1 VRGAPARA
9 IIYGIAAEG
18 ETMQVDVELYRTEAP
33 VSERPR
39 VRLSAIDI
47 RPEAARRTLVF
58 VHGFGGRATQ
68 WHKQLTAFSA
78 ENRVIALDTRGHG
91 RSDAPHSSYSM
102 DEIQNDLDAALAQ
115 LRVTGKFTLIGH
127 SFGGAIAAEYA
138 ARHPDRLDRLVLI
151 STAGEFS
158 IYPWAR
164 FLLRFPVSVLRPIRK
179 FVRRSVSAPP
189 HALKAFYHNN
199 LSKWNGWSL
208 FRDIQ
213 TPTLVITGHRDRV
226 FPYAVFDEVPK
237 RIPGAQHVEVPV
249 SAHMVMLERPDAV
262 NRAIARFL
270 DEYPERTS
278 RLRSGRESDAKRPVT
293 RRAAPVAD
301 NLIQTRPWLKHYEAS
316 VPHTVAIP
324 ERPVHRFL
332 RSAAARFPNQT
343 AIQFFGARLTYR
355 QLSEQADRL
364 GNALRG
370 LGLNTADRVML
381 LLPNLPQ
388 TAIAYYGALRAGT
401 TVVFTSPTNSPDEV
415 LRQANDS
422 GAKALITLTRF
433 GDLGKR
439 IKAESGVE
447 HVIFANVK
455 DYLPPIAHAGFTLT
469 REAQEGHRLSFDLE
483 PGMHRWGDLLRRY
496 PAVRPGA
503 EPDPGD
509 LALIIYTGG
518 TTDKPKGVMLSHRNL
533 VANAVQTRHW
543 ITDVHEG
550 RERFLCVLPF
560 SHIYGLTTALN
571 VPVMLG
577 ATMIILPTFNTRE
590 VLETIKAT
598 RPTLFPGVPTMYM
611 AINNFPGVRRYGIQ
625 SIRACISG
633 AAPLPVEVQEAF
645 EKLTRGRLVEGYGL
659 TEAGPVTHANPLN
672 GLRKVG
678 SIGVPFP
685 NTEAKIVDLASG
697 QDLPPGQIGELVVRG
712 PQVMLGYWGL
722 EGESDQTLHDG
733 WLYTGD
739 VAVMDADGYFS
750 IINRK
755 KEMILA
761 GDYQVYPRDV
771 EEVLFEHPK
780 VKDVAVVGV
789 PATQPGQKVKAFVVL
804 RDGES
809 ATPEEL
815 IALCRERL
823 EEWAVPWEVEFRR
836 ELPKSF
842 VGKVLRRVLVEEEGD
857 GKP

>member
-1 VRGAPARA
+1 
-9 IIYGIAAEG
+9 
-18 ETMQVDVELYRTEAP
+18 MQIDLELYRSEVL

-68 WHKQLTAFSA
+68 WHKQLSFFSD
-78 ENRVIALDTRGHG
+78 ENRVIAIDTRGHA
-91 RSDAPHSSYSM
+91 RSDAPNSSYTM
-102 DEIQNDLDAALAQ
+102 DEIQSDLSAALEQ
-115 LRVTGKFTLIGH
+115 LRVADKFVLIGH
-127 SFGGAIAAEYA
+127 SFGGAIASEYA
-138 ARHPDRLDRLVLI
+138 VRHPERLDKLVLI

-164 FLLRFPVSVLRPIRK
+164 ALLRLPVRALHPIRR
-179 FVRRSVSAPP
+179 FVRRSLFAPP
-189 HALKAFYHNN
+189 HVLKAFHNN
-199 LSKWNGWSL
+199 NLAKWNGWDL
-208 FRDIQ
+208 FRNIK
-213 TPTLVITGHRDRV
+213 TPTLIITGHRDVV
-226 FPYAVFDEVPK
+226 FPHAVFGEVPK
-237 RIPGAQHVEVPV
+237 RIPGSQHVEIPV
-249 SAHMVMLERPDAV
+249 SAHMVMLERAEAV
-262 NRAIARFL
+262 NRALARFI
-270 DEYPERTS
+270 D
-278 RLRSGRESDAKRPVT
+278 ESDAKRPVA
-293 RRAAPVAD
+293 RRAASSREK
-301 NLIQTRPWLKHYEAS
+301 LIQARRWLKHYES
-316 VPHTVAIP
+316 GVPFTVAIP
-324 ERPVHRFL
+324 DRPVHRFL

-343 AIQFFGARLTYR
+343 AIHFFGARMSYR
-355 QLSEQADRL
+355 QLSDQADRF

-370 LGLNTADRVML
+370 LGIDTGDRAML

-388 TAIAYYGALRAGT
+388 TVIAYFGALRAGA
-401 TVVFTSPTNSPDEV
+401 TVVFTSPTNSADEV
-415 LRQANDS
+415 LRQATDS
-422 GAKALITLTRF
+422 GAKAVVTLTRF
-433 GDLGKR
+433 GELGKR
-439 IKAESGVE
+439 IKAETQVE

-455 DYLPPIAHAGFTLT
+455 DYLPPIQRMGFSLM
-469 REAQEGHRLSFDLE
+469 REVKEGHRLDFDLE
-483 PGMHRWGDLLRRY
+483 SGMHLWRELLRRY
-496 PAVRPGA
+496 PPARLEL

-509 LALIIYTGG
+509 LAIIIYTGG
-518 TTDKPKGVMLSHRNL
+518 TTDRPKGVMLSHRNL

-543 ITDVHEG
+543 ITDVREG
-550 RERFLCVLPF
+550 RERLLCVLPF

-577 ATMIILPTFNTRE
+577 ATMILLPTFNTRE

-611 AINNFPGVRRYGIQ
+611 AINSFPGVRRYGIR

-678 SIGVPFP
+678 SIGIPFP
-685 NTEAKIVDLASG
+685 NTEAKIVDLATG

-712 PQVMLGYWGL
+712 PQVMMGYWGL
-722 EGESDQTLHDG
+722 GDETDLVLNEG
-733 WLYTGD
+733 WLTTGD
-739 VAVMDADGYFS
+739 VATMDDDGYFS

-761 GDYQVYPRDV
+761 GEYQVYPRDV

-789 PATQPGQKVKAFVVL
+789 PATQPGQRVKAFVVL

-809 ATPEEL
+809 ATPDEL

-823 EEWAVPWEVEFRR
+823 EEWAVPWEIEFRR

-842 VGKVLRRVLVEEEGD
+842 VGKVLRRVLIEEEVNG
-857 GKP
+857 

>member
-1 VRGAPARA
+1 MW
-9 IIYGIAAEG
+9 I
-18 ETMQVDVELYRTEAP
+18 DLELYRSEVL

-47 RPEAARRTLVF
+47 HPEAAHRTLVF
-58 VHGFGGRATQ
+58 LHGYGGRARQ
-68 WHKQLTAFSA
+68 WTRQLAVFSD
-78 ENRVIALDTRGHG
+78 ENRVVALDLRGHG
-91 RSDAPHSSYSM
+91 GSDAPNSSYTM
-102 DEIQNDLDAALAQ
+102 DEIQSDLDAALDRLQ
-115 LRVTGKFTLIGH
+115 VRDKFVLIGH

-138 ARHPDRLDRLVLI
+138 VRHPDRLGRLVLI

-164 FLLRFPVSVLRPIRK
+164 TLLRLPVTVLRPIRK
-179 FVRRSVSAPP
+179 VVRRSLSAPP
-189 HALKAFYHNN
+189 HVLKAFHNN
-199 LSKWNGWSL
+199 TLSKWNGWSL
-208 FRDIQ
+208 FRDIR

-226 FPYAVFDEVPK
+226 FPHAVFDEVPK
-237 RIPGAQHVEVPV
+237 RIPGAQHVAIPV
-249 SAHMVMLERPDAV
+249 SAHMVMLERADAV
-262 NRAIARFL
+262 NRAIARFI
-270 DEYPERTS
+270 D
-278 RLRSGRESDAKRPVT
+278 ESDAKRSFAQRAVST
-293 RRAAPVAD
+293 RETLMQA
-301 NLIQTRPWLKHYEAS
+301 RPWLKHYEEG

-324 ERPVHRFL
+324 NRPVHRFL
-332 RSAAARFPNQT
+332 RSAALRFPNHT
-343 AIQFFGARLTYR
+343 AIRFYGAKMSYR
-355 QLSEQADRL
+355 QLSDQADRF

-370 LGLNTADRVML
+370 LGIDKGDRVML

-388 TAIAYYGALRAGT
+388 TVVAYFGALRAGAV
-401 TVVFTSPTNSPDEV
+401 VVFTSPTNSPEEV

-422 GAKALITLTRF
+422 GAKVLVTLTRF
-433 GDLGKR
+433 GALGK
-439 IKAESGVE
+439 AVQSESDVE

-455 DYLPPIAHAGFTLT
+455 DDLPPLRRTAFSLT
-469 REAQEGHRLSFDLE
+469 RETKEGHRIEFDLE
-483 PGMHRWGDLLRRY
+483 PGMHRWKDLLRRY
-496 PAVRPGA
+496 PPVRPEV
-503 EPDPGD
+503 EPDAND

-518 TTDKPKGVMLSHRNL
+518 TTDRPKGVMLSHRNL

-543 ITDVHEG
+543 ITDVREG
-550 RERFLCVLPF
+550 HERFLCVLPF

-571 VPVMLG
+571 VPVMVG
-577 ATMIILPTFNTRE
+577 ASMIILPSFQTHE
-590 VLETIKAT
+590 VLQTIRST
-598 RPTLFPGVPTMYM
+598 RPTMFTGVPTMYM
-611 AINNFPGVRRYGIQ
+611 AINNYPGVRRYGIR

-659 TEAGPVTHANPLN
+659 TEASPVTHGNPLN

-678 SIGVPFP
+678 SIGIPFP
-685 NTEAKIVDLASG
+685 NTEAKIVDLATG
-697 QDLPPGQIGELVVRG
+697 VDLPPGQIGELAVRG
-712 PQVMLGYWGL
+712 PQVMLGYWGMGD
-722 EGESDQTLHDG
+722 ETDHTLRDG

-739 VAVMDADGYFS
+739 IATMDADGYAT

-761 GDYQVYPRDV
+761 GEYQVYPRDV

-789 PATQPGQKVKAFVVL
+789 PATRPGQRVKAFVVL

-809 ATPEEL
+809 ATPDEL

-842 VGKVLRRVLVEEEGD
+842 VGKVLRRVLVEEEVNGEH
-857 GKP
+857 G

>member
-1 VRGAPARA
+1 
-9 IIYGIAAEG
+9 
-18 ETMQVDVELYRTEAP
+18 MQIDLELYRVE
-33 VSERPR
+33 VSVSDQPR
-39 VRLSAIDI
+39 VRLSAIDVC
-47 RPEAARRTLVF
+47 PEAPQRTLAF

-68 WHKQLTAFSA
+68 WQKQLTFFSD

-91 RSDAPHSSYSM
+91 RSDAPNSSYTM
-102 DEIQNDLDAALAQ
+102 DEIQADLDAALGQ
-115 LRVTGKFTLIGH
+115 LHVHPSGRFILIGH
-127 SFGGAIAAEYA
+127 SFGGAIASEYA
-138 ARHPDRLDRLVLI
+138 VRHPDRLDKLVLI
-151 STAGEFS
+151 ATAGEFS

-164 FLLRFPVSVLRPIRK
+164 FLLRFPVRLLNPIRRII
-179 FVRRSVSAPP
+179 RRSLFAPP
-189 HALKAFYHNN
+189 HVLKAFHNN
-199 LSKWNGWSL
+199 TLSKWNGWDL
-208 FRDIQ
+208 FRDIK
-213 TPTLVITGHRDRV
+213 TPTLVITGYRDQV
-226 FPYAVFDEVPK
+226 FERDVFAEVPR
-237 RIPGAQHVEVPV
+237 RIPGAQQVEVPV
-249 SAHMVMLERPDAV
+249 SAHMVMLERADAV
-262 NRAIARFL
+262 NRAIARFI
-270 DEYPERTS
+270 D
-278 RLRSGRESDAKRPVT
+278 ESDAKRSFA
-293 RRAAPVAD
+293 RRGPSAREKLAQA
-301 NLIQTRPWLKHYEAS
+301 RPWLKHYVEG
-316 VPHTVAIP
+316 VPRTVAIP
-324 ERPVHRFL
+324 NRPVHRFL
-332 RSAAARFPNQT
+332 RSAATRFPSQT
-343 AIQFFGARLTYR
+343 AIQFFGARMSYR
-355 QLSEQADRL
+355 QLSDQADRF

-370 LGLNTADRVML
+370 LGLDRGDRVML

-388 TAIAYYGALRAGT
+388 TVIAYFGALRAGA
-401 TVVFTSPTNSPDEV
+401 TVVFASPTNSEDEV
-415 LRQANDS
+415 TRQANDS
-422 GAKALITLTRF
+422 GAKMLVTLTRF
-433 GDLGKR
+433 GELGR
-439 IKAESGVE
+439 RVKAGSTIE

-455 DYLPPIAHAGFTLT
+455 DYLPPIRRLGFALT
-469 REAQEGHRLSFDLE
+469 REIQEGHRLPFDLE
-483 PGMHRWGDLLRRY
+483 PGLHIWRDLLWRY
-496 PAVRPGA
+496 PPVRPGI

-518 TTDKPKGVMLSHRNL
+518 TTDRPKGVMLSHRNL
-533 VANAVQTRHW
+533 VANAIQTRHW
-543 ITDVHEG
+543 ITDVREG
-550 RERFLCVLPF
+550 RERVLCVLPF
-560 SHIYGLTTALN
+560 SHSYGLTTALN
-571 VPVMLG
+571 LPVMIG
-577 ATMIILPTFNTRE
+577 ATMIVLPTFQTRE

-611 AINNFPGVRRYGIQ
+611 AINNFPSVRRFGIR

-659 TEAGPVTHANPLN
+659 TEAGPVTHGNPLD

-685 NTEAKIVDLASG
+685 NTEAKIVDLATG

-722 EGESDQTLHDG
+722 GDETDRVLRDG

-739 VAVMDADGYFS
+739 VATMDDDGYFS

-761 GDYQVYPRDV
+761 GEYQVYPRDV

-780 VKDVAVVGV
+780 VRDVAVVGV

-823 EEWAVPWEVEFRR
+823 EEWAVPWEIEFRR

-842 VGKVLRRVLVEEEGD
+842 VGKVLRRVLVEEEVNA
-857 GKP
+857 KP